1 MDVSP
6 RSYEVRLRKNKMARN
21 KKSQSAAVR
30 FAPALKAF
38 MLCLFIGGSGVG
50 YVWYKNQIS
59 VLGQQIKERETRLAE
74 LQRKNKMARAQLDAL
89 CSPIALEA
97 RVKELN
103 KKLNLG
109 LAAPPVSQIVRLVE
123 TPREIVV
130 NGPSRDQTDLRQAQ
144 ANPRDRGN

>member
-1 MDVSP
+1 
-6 RSYEVRLRKNKMARN
+6 MARN
-21 KKSQSAAVR
+21 RKNQSAAIR

-59 VLGQQIKERETRLAE
+59 MLGQQIKERETRLVE

-89 CSPIALEA
+89 TSPIALDA

-123 TPREIVV
+123 TPAEIPAPEPRRAQ
-130 NGPSRDQTDLRQAQ
+130 NDFRQAQ

>member
-1 MDVSP
+1 
-6 RSYEVRLRKNKMARN
+6 MARN
-21 KKSQSAAVR
+21 RKSQSAAVR

-50 YVWYKNQIS
+50 YVWYKNQVA
-59 VLGQQIKERETRLAE
+59 VLGQQIKERENRLAE

-89 CSPIALEA
+89 CSPVALDA
-97 RVKELN
+97 RV

-109 LAAPPVSQIVRLVE
+109 LIAPPVSQIVRLME
-123 TPREIVV
+123 SPLEIA
-130 NGPSRDQTDLRQAQ
+130 GSESPQAMDLRQAQ

>member
-1 MDVSP
+1 
-6 RSYEVRLRKNKMARN
+6 MARN
-21 KKSQSAAVR
+21 RKSQSAAIR

-50 YVWYKNQIS
+50 YVWYKNQVS
-59 VLGQQIKERETRLAE
+59 MLGQQIRERETRLAE
-74 LQRKNKMARAQLDAL
+74 MQRKNKMSRAQLDAL
-89 CSPIALEA
+89 CSPIALDA
-97 RVKELN
+97 RV

-123 TPREIVV
+123 APTEIPTAELRRE
-130 NGPSRDQTDLRQAQ
+130 PTDFRQAQ

>member
-1 MDVSP
+1 
-6 RSYEVRLRKNKMARN
+6 MARN
-21 KKSQSAAVR
+21 RKSQSAAIR

-59 VLGQQIKERETRLAE
+59 LLGQQIKERETHLSE

-89 CSPIALEA
+89 TSPIALDA
-97 RVKELN
+97 RV

-123 TPREIVV
+123 TPPEIPAVE
-130 NGPSRDQTDLRQAQ
+130 SRPAKNDLRQAQ

>member
-1 MDVSP
+1 
-6 RSYEVRLRKNKMARN
+6 MARN
-21 KKSQSAAVR
+21 RKSQSAAIR

-59 VLGQQIKERETRLAE
+59 LLGQQIKERETHLSE

-89 CSPIALEA
+89 TSPIALDA
-97 RVKELN
+97 RV

-123 TPREIVV
+123 TPPEIPAVE
-130 NGPSRDQTDLRQAQ
+130 SRPAKNDLRQTQ

>member
-1 MDVSP
+1 
-6 RSYEVRLRKNKMARN
+6 MARN
-21 KKSQSAAVR
+21 RKSQTAAVR

-38 MLCLFIGGSGVG
+38 MLCLFLGGSGVG

-59 VLGQQIKERETRLAE
+59 LLGQQIKERETHLTE

-89 CSPIALEA
+89 TSPIALDA
-97 RVKELN
+97 RV

-109 LAAPPVSQIVRLVE
+109 LSAPPVSQIVRLVE
-123 TPREIVV
+123 TPPEI
-130 NGPSRDQTDLRQAQ
+130 PAAEPRQTQNDLRQAQ

>member
-1 MDVSP
+1 
-6 RSYEVRLRKNKMARN
+6 
-21 KKSQSAAVR
+21 
-30 FAPALKAF
+30 

-59 VLGQQIKERETRLAE
+59 LLGQQIKERETHLSE

-89 CSPIALEA
+89 TSPIALDA
-97 RVKELN
+97 RV

-123 TPREIVV
+123 TPPEIPAVELRPAK
-130 NGPSRDQTDLRQAQ
+130 NELRQAQ

>member
-1 MDVSP
+1 
-6 RSYEVRLRKNKMARN
+6 
-21 KKSQSAAVR
+21 
-30 FAPALKAF
+30 

-59 VLGQQIKERETRLAE
+59 MLGQQIKERETRLVE

-89 CSPIALEA
+89 TSPIALDA

-123 TPREIVV
+123 TPAEIPAPEPRRAQ
-130 NGPSRDQTDLRQAQ
+130 NDFRQAQ

>member
-1 MDVSP
+1 
-6 RSYEVRLRKNKMARN
+6 MARN
-21 KKSQSAAVR
+21 RKSQSAAIR

-59 VLGQQIKERETRLAE
+59 LLGQQIKERETHLSE

-89 CSPIALEA
+89 TSPIALDA
-97 RVKELN
+97 RV

-123 TPREIVV
+123 TPPEIPAVE
-130 NGPSRDQTDLRQAQ
+130 SRTAKNDLRQAQ